1 MVEQSKRTT
10 NKIKKV
16 LRTFGAVFILLSIIE
31 LINIVLLWNSI
42 FNLDGRK
49 ILFHELILTSNIFPS
64 YAKFLFLFLICSIGF
79 FLIVGILHWK
89 ITANIDLYDKSKPRQ
104 VLFLG
109 VIVLAFSYIKLGYI
123 IYFGSMRLNLKQPR
137 TFLSAVYNSNI
148 VPFYVTVI
156 WVFFISVVC
165 CYLMIGLFEGAGGLK
180 WSMFLRDN
188 ETGDENES

>member
-1 MVEQSKRTT
+1 MDEQS
-10 NKIKKV
+10 IKTV
-16 LRTFGAVFILLSIIE
+16 LRTFGITFILLSIIE
-31 LINIVLLWNSI
+31 LINVVLLWNSV

-49 ILFHELILTSNIFPS
+49 ILFQELILTSTIFPS
-64 YAKFLFLFLICSIGF
+64 YAKFLFFFLICSICF
-79 FLIVGILHWK
+79 FLIVGLLHLK
-89 ITANIDLYDKSKPRQ
+89 LTSNIDLYDKSKPRQ

-109 VIVLAFSYIKLGYI
+109 VIVLAFSFIKMGYI
-123 IYFGSMRLNLKQPR
+123 AYLGSMRLNLKQPR

-165 CYLMIGLFEGAGGLK
+165 CFLMIGLCEGGGGLK

-188 ETGDENES
+188 ETEEENES

>member
-1 MVEQSKRTT
+1 MDEKSIKR
-10 NKIKKV
+10 V
-16 LRTFGAVFILLSIIE
+16 LRTFGAAFILLSIIE
-31 LINIVLLWNSI
+31 LINVVLLWNSI

-49 ILFHELILTSNIFPS
+49 VLFQELILTSNIFPS
-64 YAKFLFLFLICSIGF
+64 YAKFLFFFLICSICF
-79 FLIVGILHWK
+79 FLIIGILHWK
-89 ITANIDLYDKSKPRQ
+89 LTADIDLYDKSKPRQ

-109 VIVLAFSYIKLGYI
+109 VIVLAFSFIKLGYI
-123 IYFGSMRLNLKQPR
+123 LYFGSMKLNLKQPR

-165 CYLMIGLFEGAGGLK
+165 CFLMIGLCEGGGGLK

-188 ETGDENES
+188 ETEEENES

>member
-1 MVEQSKRTT
+1 MDEQS
-10 NKIKKV
+10 IKKV
-16 LRTFGAVFILLSIIE
+16 LRTFGTVFILLSIIE
-31 LINIVLLWNSI
+31 LINLVLLWNST

-49 ILFHELILTSNIFPS
+49 ILFQELILTSNIVPS
-64 YAKFLFLFLICSIGF
+64 YAKFIFLFLICSICF
-79 FLIVGILHWK
+79 FLILGILHWK
-89 ITANIDLYDKSKPRQ
+89 ITAEIDLYDKSKPRQ

-109 VIVLAFSYIKLGYI
+109 VVVLAFSFIKMGYI
-123 IYFGSMRLNLKQPR
+123 TYLSSMRLDLKRGR

-165 CYLMIGLFEGAGGLK
+165 CYLMIGLCEGGGGLK

-188 ETGDENES
+188 ETGDENKS

>member
-1 MVEQSKRTT
+1 MNEQS
-10 NKIKKV
+10 IKKV

-31 LINIVLLWNSI
+31 LINVVLLWNSI

-49 ILFHELILTSNIFPS
+49 ILFQELILTSNIFPS
-64 YAKFLFLFLICSIGF
+64 YAKFLFLFLICSICF
-79 FLIVGILHWK
+79 FLIVGILHLK
-89 ITANIDLYDKSKPRQ
+89 LTANLDLYDKSKPRQ

-109 VIVLAFSYIKLGYI
+109 VIVLAFSFIKLGYI
-123 IYFGSMRLNLKQPR
+123 LYFGSMKLNLKQPR

-165 CYLMIGLFEGAGGLK
+165 CYLMIGLYEGGGGLK
-180 WSMFLRDN
+180 WSMFLREN
-188 ETGDENES
+188 ETENENKT